1 MEDKGA
7 GTTTIAIDAMGS
19 DLGPGEVVEAVRLA
33 YARVPKLEK
42 TILTGDRKILEPLL
56 EKVGLAGDSRV
67 SVHHAAEVIEMNDKP
82 LQALKRKKDSSMVR
96 AIELVKSGEAR
107 VLLSCGNTGS
117 LMAGGTIKLRV
128 MEGVDRPALATVIPN
143 KESHFVL
150 IDAGANPEAR
160 PEHLVHNAILGK
172 IYSKIA
178 LGIENPR
185 VGLLTIGTEEG
196 KGNELTHNTHILL
209 KKVSHLVNYQG
220 PIEGFHLFQNHVDVV
235 VCDGFVGNVVL
246 KTCESLF
253 HALKDY
259 LKEEITRNPLRKF
272 GALLSMGAFKAMK
285 TQLNPDHY
293 GGAPLLGLRG
303 NILKAHGSSNREAI
317 MNAIR
322 IGTEIIAQDMN
333 THIHEEIRKAN
344 EALRQAEPSP
354 TL

>member
-7 GTTTIAIDAMGS
+7 GTTTIAIDAMGA

-33 YARVPKLEK
+33 YAHVPKLEK
-42 TILTGDRKILEPLL
+42 TILTGNREILEPLL
-56 EKVGLAGDSRV
+56 EKAGLAKDSRV
-67 SVHHAAEVIEMNDKP
+67 SVHHATEVIEMNDKP

-196 KGNELTHNTHILL
+196 KGNELTHNTHLLL

-333 THIHEEIRKAN
+333 THIHEEIREAN
-344 EALRQAEPSP
+344 EALRLAEPSP